1 MPMYIFICNSM
12 NSVVKSCG
20 QHLKAP
26 IALVRL
32 RLYETLSLIPAQDFE
47 GNIIL
52 FTVVFKFITLNNKL
66 ILYNYSFIYTYFEII
81 SLRIYISRKSCEH
94 CYIKIKICLS
104 K

>member
-1 MPMYIFICNSM
+1 M

-52 FTVVFKFITLNNKL
+52 FT
-66 ILYNYSFIYTYFEII
+66 
-81 SLRIYISRKSCEH
+81 
-94 CYIKIKICLS
+94 
-104 K
+104 

>member
-1 MPMYIFICNSM
+1 M

-47 GNIIL
+47 SNNIIVISAI
-52 FTVVFKFITLNNKL
+52 FA
-66 ILYNYSFIYTYFEII
+66 IL
-81 SLRIYISRKSCEH
+81 
-94 CYIKIKICLS
+94 
-104 K
+104 

>member
-1 MPMYIFICNSM
+1 M

-47 GNIIL
+47 GNLIQLIL
-52 FTVVFKFITLNNKL
+52 F
-66 ILYNYSFIYTYFEII
+66 SII
-81 SLRIYISRKSCEH
+81 FFREGLV
-94 CYIKIKICLS
+94 LL
-104 K
+104 

>member
-1 MPMYIFICNSM
+1 M

-47 GNIIL
+47 GNL
-52 FTVVFKFITLNNKL
+52 CYFV
-66 ILYNYSFIYTYFEII
+66 NYV
-81 SLRIYISRKSCEH
+81 YIFF
-94 CYIKIKICLS
+94 
-104 K
+104 

>member
-1 MPMYIFICNSM
+1 M

-47 GNIIL
+47 GNLIQLIL
-52 FTVVFKFITLNNKL
+52 F
-66 ILYNYSFIYTYFEII
+66 SII
-81 SLRIYISRKSCEH
+81 FFREGLVH
-94 CYIKIKICLS
+94 F
-104 K
+104 

>member
-1 MPMYIFICNSM
+1 M

-47 GNIIL
+47 GNLILVIL
-52 FTVVFKFITLNNKL
+52 FSTIGFREGLVCFLSFLMNNLSLQNKTK
-66 ILYNYSFIYTYFEII
+66 LYNYSFIYTYFKTVG
-81 SLRIYISRKSCEH
+81 LRIYIGRKSC
-94 CYIKIKICLS
+94 
-104 K
+104 

>member
-1 MPMYIFICNSM
+1 M

-47 GNIIL
+47 GNMVLFTFIIYNLSLSFYSL
-52 FTVVFKFITLNNKL
+52 FTVV
-66 ILYNYSFIYTYFEII
+66 
-81 SLRIYISRKSCEH
+81 
-94 CYIKIKICLS
+94 
-104 K
+104 

>member
-1 MPMYIFICNSM
+1 MLVPFDTVIAKYYFIILNIFLTPLQIKYNVKYYIYLIFRIIFVFSM

-47 GNIIL
+47 GNTIL
-52 FTVVFKFITLNNKL
+52 
-66 ILYNYSFIYTYFEII
+66 
-81 SLRIYISRKSCEH
+81 
-94 CYIKIKICLS
+94 
-104 K
+104 

>member
-1 MPMYIFICNSM
+1 M

-47 GNIIL
+47 CNIIL
-52 FTVVFKFITLNNKL
+52 FIYMRLFKNL
-66 ILYNYSFIYTYFEII
+66 IQSI
-81 SLRIYISRKSCEH
+81 SKQ
-94 CYIKIKICLS
+94 
-104 K
+104 

>member
-1 MPMYIFICNSM
+1 M

-47 GNIIL
+47 GNI
-52 FTVVFKFITLNNKL
+52 NGD
-66 ILYNYSFIYTYFEII
+66 Y
-81 SLRIYISRKSCEH
+81 LRILLKVFNH
-94 CYIKIKICLS
+94 NFM
-104 K
+104 

>member
-1 MPMYIFICNSM
+1 M

-47 GNIIL
+47 GNIHL
-52 FTVVFKFITLNNKL
+52 FT
-66 ILYNYSFIYTYFEII
+66 SFMFLLFFEI
-81 SLRIYISRKSCEH
+81 
-94 CYIKIKICLS
+94 
-104 K
+104 

>member
-1 MPMYIFICNSM
+1 M

-47 GNIIL
+47 GSINDNIFT
-52 FTVVFKFITLNNKL
+52 FTVSLYFNIKL
-66 ILYNYSFIYTYFEII
+66 
-81 SLRIYISRKSCEH
+81 
-94 CYIKIKICLS
+94 
-104 K
+104 